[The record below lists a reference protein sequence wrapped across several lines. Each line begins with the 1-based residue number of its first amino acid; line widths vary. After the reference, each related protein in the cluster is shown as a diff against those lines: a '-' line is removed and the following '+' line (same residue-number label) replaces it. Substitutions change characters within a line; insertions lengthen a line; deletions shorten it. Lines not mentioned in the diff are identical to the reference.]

1 MIIFKTIKIDD
12 ELSPHSKLEILLTC
26 EIFFGGIFPPTS
38 TMKNLSTASS
48 RFTSMAWHAWKGTL
62 TLGKYRDGFS
72 HLSFFCGLPPAWK
85 IGKGH
90 RASLCMFKEKCEKP
104 GCWTGFL
111 SSKTENRTTL
121 AGWIWSL
128 TLTPPLVYLIE
139 PPCGGI
145 AIRLKLGVHEVITYN
160 LINNSLKITY
170 SDKGPWDKCIN
181 FAFPT
186 TYVLPKSLKISHWLY
201 TTI

>member
-12 ELSPHSKLEILLTC
+12 ELSPHSKTWNPADMWD
-26 EIFFGGIFPPTS
+26 IFWGNIPTNLNHEESIHCIFTLYQHGMAC
-38 TMKNLSTASS
+38 MKGNSDPWKIQGWV
-48 RFTSMAWHAWKGTL
+48 FT
-62 TLGKYRDGFS
+62 
-72 HLSFFCGLPPAWK
+72 SFFCGLPPAWK

-121 AGWIWSL
+121 ENFSIYAGWIWSL
-128 TLTPPLVYLIE
+128 TLTPPLAYLIE

-145 AIRLKLGVHEVITYN
+145 AIRLKLGVHEVIY
-160 LINNSLKITY
+160 L
-170 SDKGPWDKCIN
+170 
-181 FAFPT
+181 
-186 TYVLPKSLKISHWLY
+186 
-201 TTI
+201 